1 MVSLRRRSD
10 DAENTPDSGWSNPEE
25 SAGFNLL
32 PGQPLPAWAVPPAP
46 EPEPPR
52 AERTDPPVEVFLV
65 HAGVPAEGFAGEV
78 TSAPPLSPPPTP
90 LFLPP
95 QPPPGSVAFP
105 MSSPIAPAY
114 DAASMPAPP
123 SAPPAFPVLPE
134 IPNDLS
140 SMPGV
145 VSPIAEPTIEP
156 VVENLV
162 APQSFTPPSADTWTE
177 EQYAVPT
184 AIPGMTFSAVP
195 YSAAPPQAAATPEMS
210 SRPHIAGQFEETG
223 TGLAVYAPPQPVAP
237 AAGMSSA
244 TLYDVL
250 PDPEAVE
257 SHRRHGTGD
266 APTRLSLSRKTI
278 AITAAVVALIAIL
291 AYAIPNYVLSSSDDS
306 AGQAVVPTG
315 SGAFLPPVSAAGM
328 TRLDGAIQIKWSDA
342 TRASQANQGI
352 ANTFAATY
360 GTGGLPK
367 AQIWGGVPAT
377 EQPVSELTN
386 AFKGFERATRTTV
399 LGITT
404 VAPTARGGV
413 MKCGSVVMHA
423 KPSTVCFW
431 TDPSSFGGVFVI
443 GTTPSQR
450 ATAMTLRATVE
461 AT

>member
-10 DAENTPDSGWSNPEE
+10 DADNPVDSGWANTEE

-32 PGQPLPAWAVPPAP
+32 PGQPLPAWALPPAP
-46 EPEPPR
+46 EPEPPQAAR
-52 AERTDPPVEVFLV
+52 NDPAVEVFLV

-95 QPPPGSVAFP
+95 QPPPGSAAFP
-105 MSSPIAPAY
+105 MSTPGAPVD
-114 DAASMPAPP
+114 DAGSIPTAP
-123 SAPPAFPVLPE
+123 SAPPVLPVLPE

-140 SMPGV
+140 SMPGLV
-145 VSPIAEPTIEP
+145 QPIAEPTIDP
-156 VVENLV
+156 AVENFV
-162 APQSFTPPSADTWTE
+162 TPQSFVPPSADTWTV

-195 YSAAPPQAAATPEMS
+195 YAAAPPQTIATSDLS
-210 SRPHIAGQFEETG
+210 SHPQITGQFEEAG
-223 TGLAVYAPPQPVAP
+223 TGMPVYALPPLLAP
-237 AAGMSSA
+237 APAMTSA

-250 PDPEAVE
+250 PDSEAIE

-266 APTRLSLSRKTI
+266 APARPSLSRKTI
-278 AITAAVVALIAIL
+278 AIIAAVIALIAIL
-291 AYAIPNYVLSSSDDS
+291 AYAIPNYVLTSSDDS
-306 AGQAVVPTG
+306 AGQAGVPAS

-328 TRLDGAIQIKWSDA
+328 TRLDGAIQVKWSEA
-342 TRASQANQGI
+342 TKASQANQGI

-399 LGITT
+399 TGITT
-404 VAPTARGGV
+404 VAPTAQGGV
-413 MKCGSVVMHA
+413 MKCGSVVLHA

-431 TDPSSFGGVFVI
+431 TDPTSFGGVFVV

>member
-1 MVSLRRRSD
+1 M
-10 DAENTPDSGWSNPEE
+10 
-25 SAGFNLL
+25 
-32 PGQPLPAWAVPPAP
+32 PGLVQPI
-46 EPEPPR
+46 
-52 AERTDPPVEVFLV
+52 
-65 HAGVPAEGFAGEV
+65 G
-78 TSAPPLSPPPTP
+78 
-90 LFLPP
+90 
-95 QPPPGSVAFP
+95 
-105 MSSPIAPAY
+105 APAV
-114 DAASMPAPP
+114 APA
-123 SAPPAFPVLPE
+123 
-134 IPNDLS
+134 
-140 SMPGV
+140 
-145 VSPIAEPTIEP
+145 
-156 VVENLV
+156 VENLV
-162 APQSFTPPSADTWTE
+162 TPQSFTPPSADTWTV

-195 YSAAPPQAAATPEMS
+195 YAAAPPQATATPDMS
-210 SRPHIAGQFEETG
+210 RHPHIAGQFEETG
-223 TGLAVYAPPQPVAP
+223 TGMPVYAPAPLVAP
-237 AAGMSSA
+237 TPTMSSA

-250 PDPEAVE
+250 PDGEAVE

-266 APTRLSLSRKTI
+266 APARLSLSRRTI
-278 AITAAVVALIAIL
+278 AIIVAVVALIAIL
-291 AYAIPNYVLSSSDDS
+291 AYAIPNYVLTSSDDS
-306 AGQAVVPTG
+306 AGQAVVPAG

-328 TRLDGAIQIKWSDA
+328 TRLDGAIQVKWSDA

-399 LGITT
+399 TGITT
-404 VAPTARGGV
+404 VAPTAQGGV

-431 TDPSSFGGVFVI
+431 TDPTSFGGVFVI
-443 GTTPSQR
+443 GTTASQR